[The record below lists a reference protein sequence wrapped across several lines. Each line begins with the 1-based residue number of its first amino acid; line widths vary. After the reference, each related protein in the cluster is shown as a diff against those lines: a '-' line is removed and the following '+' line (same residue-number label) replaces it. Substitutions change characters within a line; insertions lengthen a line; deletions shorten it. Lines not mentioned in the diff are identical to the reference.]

1 MVLNVFNQFDNNVQA
16 IRFDSIMVNKEELL
30 DKLRLIKRSIKN
42 DPKVLARYD
51 IDEDGRISGE
61 EWDLVRKETILGLE
75 SEKDF
80 VQAGKTEEIA
90 ETVLENIDAAGMEAS
105 DTTSEY
111 GTIRVE
117 SFWGAIA
124 MFCLCQLY
132 YFILFEGFVF
142 ISGVTGPQKKL
153 FYIWFGILFLV
164 SVSAQ
169 IEALIKIENYFSKK
183 PFNKDV
189 FHIASIEDTI
199 KCLLAVLFGFFFI
212 LFCFG
217 FYPFPSK
224 PHQWWHTLLFYIII
238 WGLTAA
244 AAKNLKG
251 GIHSTQPLGLMNVIP
266 VIMGFTF
273 FTIGAFLGD
282 VFYFAGTFG
291 MGFALI
297 PARPLLLCNQTI
309 LLRNRRQG

>member
-1 MVLNVFNQFDNNVQA
+1 M
-16 IRFDSIMVNKEELL
+16 
-30 DKLRLIKRSIKN
+30 
-42 DPKVLARYD
+42 ARYD

-61 EWDLVRKETILGLE
+61 EWDLARKETILSLE
-75 SEKDF
+75 SEKASA
-80 VQAGKTEEIA
+80 QPNKTEERA
-90 ETVLENIDAAGMEAS
+90 ETVSENIDAAGIETLDSA
-105 DTTSEY
+105 SEY
-111 GTIRVE
+111 GSIRVE

-142 ISGVTGPQKKL
+142 ISGASGPQKKL
-153 FYIWFGILFLV
+153 LYVWFGILFLV

-169 IEALIKIENYFSKK
+169 IEALIKIENYFSGK
-183 PFNKDV
+183 PFSKAA
-189 FHIASIEDTI
+189 FYIASIEDII

-212 LFCFG
+212 LFCLG

-224 PHQWWHTLLFYIII
+224 PHQWWHTLLFYIFI

-244 AAKNLKG
+244 AAKNLRG
-251 GIHSTQPLGLMNVIP
+251 GIRSTQPLGLMNVVP
-266 VIMGFTF
+266 VIMGFSF
-273 FTIGAFLGD
+273 FAVSAFLGD

-297 PARPLLLCNQTI
+297 PARPLLLCNQTS
-309 LLRNRRQG
+309 LLRNKNQG